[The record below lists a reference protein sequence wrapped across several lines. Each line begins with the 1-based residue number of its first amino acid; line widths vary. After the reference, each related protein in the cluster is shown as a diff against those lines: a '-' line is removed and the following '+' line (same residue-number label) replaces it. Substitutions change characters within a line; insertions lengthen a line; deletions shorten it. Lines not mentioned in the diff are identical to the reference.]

1 MNIGLNA
8 FIFDLR
14 GGNRAGDFEAA
25 SSCPPR
31 SPRLPHDRQA
41 RGERA
46 VRHAANAYRVTASLI
61 SPKWKMFPKK
71 YGFTA
76 PRGKFSILRAGC
88 ARALL

>member
-1 MNIGLNA
+1 MPSSLISVGE
-8 FIFDLR
+8 
-14 GGNRAGDFEAA
+14 NRAGDFEAA

-61 SPKWKMFPKK
+61 SPKWKMF
-71 YGFTA
+71 
-76 PRGKFSILRAGC
+76 
-88 ARALL
+88 